1 MFKNL
6 FKKPESIVYGW
17 SGDYLSWA
25 EVVEKTEGYHKEE
38 ILNKTK
44 EAGLKVKN
52 GLAVYERDSVLFDKK
67 EYPFSLITFLLHS
80 ANLRKR
86 PLHVLDFGGALG
98 STYYQVREFLGEGV
112 CASWNV
118 VEQAHYVSCGKE
130 HFADDRL
137 MFYEN
142 VEACLEDKKI
152 DFVLLSGS
160 VQYLEKP
167 HEFLKQLTS
176 YNFEFLL
183 FDRTAFHYGAG
194 DRLTLQLV
202 PPEIYTASYP
212 SWFFN
217 EENFLKHFSNNYTLI
232 ADFDPYV
239 EGEKIML
246 IDDKP
251 QGYNKG
257 FYFINS

>member
-6 FKKPESIVYGW
+6 FKKPEKSTYGW
-17 SGDYLSWA
+17 SGNYSSWA
-25 EVVEKTEGYHKEE
+25 EVVQKTEGYHKEE

-44 EAGLKVKN
+44 DAGLKVKA
-52 GLAVYERDSVLFDKK
+52 GTAVYERDSVVFNKK
-67 EYPFSLITFLLHS
+67 EYSFPLIAFLLHS
-80 ANLRKR
+80 ANLNKE
-86 PLHVLDFGGALG
+86 PLNVIDFGGALG
-98 STYYQVREFLGEGV
+98 STYYQVKEFLGAEV

-118 VEQAHYVSCGKE
+118 VEQDHYVSCGNE

-137 MFYEN
+137 RFYETIA
-142 VEACLEDKKI
+142 ACLKDKKI
-152 DFVLLSGS
+152 DLVLLSGS

-167 HEFLKQLTS
+167 HEFLQQLAE
-176 YNFEFLL
+176 YDFQFLL
-183 FDRTAFHYGAG
+183 FDRTAFHYGDG

-217 EENFLKHFSNNYTLI
+217 QETFLKHFSGKYKLV
-232 ADFDPYV
+232 ADFDPYI
-239 EGEKIML
+239 EGEKVML

-257 FYFINS
+257 FYLINL